1 MQVNQPQHPP
11 ANRKATIGLS
21 AVFITQFVSFLF
33 INARNIAMPGIIN
46 ELDGMALFSWLIAL
60 PALAGAV
67 STLLFGKLS
76 DIYGRRAILLL
87 SIGIFLL
94 GLGISAKTTSMAFLV
109 VATTLMSIGHFPII
123 PLCFTAI
130 GDLFP
135 PMERAKWTGLL
146 SLPSGMAALAGP
158 VLGGVVAES
167 VVGWRGLYWGTIP
180 LMLIAGGLLV
190 VGLPE
195 NALKI
200 KPRLDI
206 SGTLV
211 MVLATTTLFI
221 GFSWLGASDKLTLGI
236 LLLLISVAAWI
247 SFLCI
252 EKRAEAPILDPQIF
266 MNRTFMTAAGAA
278 FLSFFGM
285 LGIMAYS
292 PIFVQTVMQISPTVS
307 GSMLTP
313 YTMIVAF
320 MGIPT
325 GFILARTRK
334 YKSLYLLGYAV
345 VTIALFAMWQ
355 FTAIMPVGWYVLVTA
370 VAGFGVGAIGTIT
383 TLVAQFAVPKRLL
396 GVAVG
401 AIFFFQMIG
410 LVVAPSILGLVQNNA
425 PDLESGLKLVFL
437 VGAVAMTI
445 ALLMIFTIPEI
456 PMGAVAVEESEPG
469 KPVTAMETSLS

>member
-1 MQVNQPQHPP
+1 MQTSQKNLP
-11 ANRKATIGLS
+11 ANRKVVIGLW
-21 AVFITQFVSFLF
+21 AVFITQFVSWLF
-33 INARNIAMPGIIN
+33 INARNIAQPGIIN

-60 PALAGAV
+60 PALSGAA

-94 GLGISAKTTSMAFLV
+94 GLGISSRATSMAFLV
-109 VATTLMSIGHFPII
+109 AVATFMSIGHFPII

-135 PMERAKWTGLL
+135 PAERAKWTGLL
-146 SLPSGMAALAGP
+146 SLPSGMAALIGP

-167 VVGWRGLYWGTIP
+167 AVGWRGLYWGAIP
-180 LMLIAGGLLV
+180 LMLIAGGLV
-190 VGLPE
+190 VAGLPE
-195 NALKI
+195 NTQTI
-200 KPRLDI
+200 KPKMDVW
-206 SGTLV
+206 GTLV

-221 GFSWLGASDKLTLGI
+221 GFSWLGTPDKLRMGLF
-236 LLLLISVAAWI
+236 LLVISLAAWI
-247 SFLCI
+247 GFLRI
-252 EKRAEAPILDPQIF
+252 EKRVEAPILDPQIF
-266 MNRTFMTAAGAA
+266 LNRTFMTAAGAA
-278 FLSFFGM
+278 FLSYFGM

-292 PIFVQTVMQISPTVS
+292 PIFLQTVMKISPTIS

-334 YKSLYLLGYAV
+334 YRWMYIIGYAI

-355 FTAIMPVGWYVLVTA
+355 FSAAISIWWYVLVTSL
-370 VAGFGVGAIGTIT
+370 AGFGVGAIGTIT

-401 AIFFFQMIG
+401 AVFFFQMIG
-410 LVVAPSILGLVQNNA
+410 LVVAPSILGLVQSSA
-425 PDLESGLKLVFL
+425 LDLESGLKMVFL
-437 VGAVAMTI
+437 MGAIAMTI
-445 ALLMIFTIPEI
+445 ALLMILTIPEI
-456 PMGAVAVEESEPG
+456 S
-469 KPVTAMETSLS
+469 METGKTPEKNELLETVSVEG